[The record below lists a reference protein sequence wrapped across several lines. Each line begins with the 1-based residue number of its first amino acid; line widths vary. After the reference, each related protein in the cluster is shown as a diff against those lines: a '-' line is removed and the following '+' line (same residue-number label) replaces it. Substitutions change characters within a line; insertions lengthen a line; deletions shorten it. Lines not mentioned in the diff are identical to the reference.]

1 VKKATRRGK
10 KKRLLKP
17 TTFSLIHCTDF
28 ADQYERQI
36 LPLLRAGYLVL
47 ADRYIYTAF
56 VRDAVRGCDREWV
69 RNLYNIALIPD
80 AVFYLKVSPRVL
92 AERNLMKS
100 GMLDFWESGMDIKRS
115 GDMYQCFVDY
125 QRKMHEEFNR
135 LESEYRFETINGNRS
150 PLAIHKEL
158 RTKVEKLLAGSVIES
173 PNDQERVANK

>member
-1 VKKATRRGK
+1 
-10 KKRLLKP
+10 
-17 TTFSLIHCTDF
+17 
-28 ADQYERQI
+28 
-36 LPLLRAGYLVL
+36 
-47 ADRYIYTAF
+47 
-56 VRDAVRGCDREWV
+56 
-69 RNLYNIALIPD
+69 
-80 AVFYLKVSPRVL
+80 
-92 AERNLMKS
+92 MKS